1 MNLRNNKG
9 YVMTDASI
17 AVIILL
23 ILVPTIMG
31 IVYSVS
37 ASRRATEAKAEAI
50 NIATNAVETAKGITI
65 ADLDEGAVLNGLVN
79 SFQDDTERNMTI
91 SNGKGIIKTDKA
103 TYELTMSV
111 IDYADTTNAPATT
124 IRNRVKTVTAKVK
137 YRIKGTDQEISLST
151 VIK

>member
-31 IVYSVS
+31 IVYSIN
-37 ASRRATEAKAEAI
+37 ATRRETEAKSEAI
-50 NIATNAVETAKGITI
+50 SIATNAVEAAKGITL
-65 ADLDEGAVLNGLVN
+65 ANLNEEAVLNSLVAW
-79 SFQDDTERNMTI
+79 FEQDAERNMTI
-91 SNGKGIIKTDKA
+91 SNSKGIIKTDKA

-111 IDYADTTNAPATT
+111 IDYADTENVPDDV
-124 IRNRVKTVTAKVK
+124 ISNKVKTVTAKVK
-137 YRIKGTDQEISLST
+137 YRIRGTDQEISLST
-151 VIK
+151 VVK

>member
-31 IVYSVS
+31 IVYSIN
-37 ASRRATEAKAEAI
+37 ATRRETEAKSEAI
-50 NIATNAVETAKGITI
+50 SIATNAVEAAKGITL
-65 ADLDEGAVLNGLVN
+65 ANLDDEAVLNSLAN
-79 SFQDDTERNMTI
+79 SFQDDTDRNMTI
-91 SNGKGIIKTDKA
+91 SNDKGIIKTDKA

-111 IDYADTTNAPATT
+111 IDFADTENAPEDA
-124 IRNRVKTVTAKVK
+124 ISNKVKTVTAKVK

-151 VIK
+151 VVK

>member
-37 ASRRATEAKAEAI
+37 ASRRATEVKAEAI

-65 ADLDEGAVLNGLVN
+65 ANLDEGAVLNSLAN
-79 SFQDDTERNMTI
+79 SFQDDTDRNMTI
-91 SNGKGIIKTDKA
+91 SNNKGIVKTNKA

-111 IDYADTTNAPATT
+111 IDFADTENAPEDA
-124 IRNRVKTVTAKVK
+124 ISNKVKTVTAKVK

>member
-31 IVYSVS
+31 IVYSIN
-37 ASRRATEAKAEAI
+37 ATRRETEAKSEAI
-50 NIATNAVETAKGITI
+50 SIATNAVEAAKGITLVN
-65 ADLDEGAVLNGLVN
+65 LDEEAVLNSLAN
-79 SFQDDTERNMTI
+79 SFQDDTDRNMTI
-91 SNGKGIIKTDKA
+91 SNDKGIIKTDKA

-111 IDYADTTNAPATT
+111 IDFADTENAPEDA
-124 IRNRVKTVTAKVK
+124 ISNKVKTVTAKVK

-151 VIK
+151 VVK

>member
-1 MNLRNNKG
+1 MNLQNNKG

-31 IVYSVS
+31 LVYSISV
-37 ASRRATEAKAEAI
+37 SRRATESKSEAI
-50 NIATNAVETAKGITI
+50 NIATNAVEAAKGLTL
-65 ADLDEGAVLNGLVN
+65 ADLDEEAVLNSLAN
-79 SFQDDTERNMTI
+79 SFQDDTDKNMTI

-103 TYELTMSV
+103 TYELTMTV
-111 IDYADTTNAPATT
+111 IDYANTENAPEDA
-124 IRNRVKTVTAKVK
+124 ISNKVKTVTAKVK